1 MCSLSTL
8 PDVRRSHETG
18 SPFDALR
25 QYRPDGTE
33 FWSGRDLCPL
43 MGYGRWER
51 FADAIDRAKIA
62 ARNTGMD
69 VTSHFRASAKMVA
82 RSQGGGTPQEDVQ
95 LTRQAAYLVAM
106 NGDPRKREIADA
118 QAYFVVRTMQAEV
131 AVPVQPTMSSI
142 DVLRHALDRIEE
154 AQQEAANATLL
165 ARTVTARVDAI
176 EGHYD
181 EFAALGYAKLHK
193 LRTDRPYLI
202 RLGKAATAAMRTEGQ
217 EPRKRQDATFGQ
229 INVYPTWALDE
240 ALLQL
245 EGNA

>member
-1 MCSLSTL
+1 MSTL
-8 PDVRRSHETG
+8 PDIRRQTQAG

-25 QYRPDGTE
+25 QHRPDGTE

-51 FADAIDRAKIA
+51 FADAIERAKIA
-62 ARNTGMD
+62 ARNSGMD
-69 VTSHFRASAKMVA
+69 VTSHFRASAKMVTRA
-82 RSQGGGTPQEDVQ
+82 QGGGHPQEDVQ

-106 NGDPRKREIADA
+106 NGDPRKQEIADA
-118 QAYFVVRTMQAEV
+118 QAYFVARTMQAEV
-131 AVPVQPTMSSI
+131 AVAGPPAGLSRLDAVQWLL
-142 DVLRHALDRIEE
+142 DGLREQELRQHALELS
-154 AQQEAANATLL
+154 T
-165 ARTVTARVDAI
+165 RTVTARVDAI

-202 RLGKAATAAMRTEGQ
+202 RLGKAATAAMRLEGQ

>member
-1 MCSLSTL
+1 VCSLSTL
-8 PDVRRSHETG
+8 PDVRRSYETG

-25 QYRPDGTE
+25 QHRPDGTE
-33 FWSGRDLCPL
+33 FWSARDLCPL

-51 FADAIDRAKIA
+51 FADAIERAKIA

-69 VTSHFRASAKMVA
+69 VTSQFRASAKVVPRA
-82 RSQGGGTPQEDVQ
+82 HGGGNPQEDVQ

-106 NGDPRKREIADA
+106 NGDPRKQEIADA
-118 QAYFVVRTMQAEV
+118 QAYFVARTMQAEV
-131 AVPVQPTMSSI
+131 AIPAQLSTLDMIIASAQELKRVQETA
-142 DVLRHALDRIEE
+142 ALAVRQAGE
-154 AQQEAANATLL
+154 TS
-165 ARTVTARVDAI
+165 ARLDAI

-202 RLGKAATAAMRTEGQ
+202 RLGKAATAAMRAEGE